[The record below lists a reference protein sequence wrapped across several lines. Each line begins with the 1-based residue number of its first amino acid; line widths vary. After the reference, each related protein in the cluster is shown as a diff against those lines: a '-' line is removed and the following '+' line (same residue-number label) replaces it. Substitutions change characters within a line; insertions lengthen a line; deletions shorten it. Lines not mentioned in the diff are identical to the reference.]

1 MLEKNKR
8 SRLMTDVM
16 KLITKL
22 KQLGKERQKH
32 IYIMLQGAAF
42 VAKHK
47 SKDQV

>member
-1 MLEKNKR
+1 
-8 SRLMTDVM
+8 MTDVM

-22 KQLGKERQKH
+22 KQLSEKGQKH

-47 SKDQV
+47 HDD